1 MESGRSDGNS
11 KRQAHCD
18 VTRDGEAIRLN
29 LVDVAGNP
37 VSLRLP
43 FEQASALA

>member
-1 MESGRSDGNS
+1 MEIASA
-11 KRQAHCD
+11 KLTTCD